1 MRMSGPVGRGIVVL
15 GMPIIRVAVVAEGCF
30 GITIGIGAVGFDPGI
45 GMGGGPKG
53 GSAAEVWA
61 G

>member
-1 MRMSGPVGRGIVVL
+1 MRMGGPVGHGIVVL
-15 GMPIIRVAVVAEGCF
+15 RTPIIGVAVVVEGCF
-30 GITIGIGAVGFDPGI
+30 GITIGVGAVGFDPGI